1 MELNAKCFPFASSS
15 PLRIHAGHHIDVL
28 RHIVQVIVMRHP
40 NPRTHLSLS
49 EVQKSEYN
57 PATQWMSVD
66 SKRNIYSSLSPVW
79 KILMTN
85 IFAMMTICHYLQIEK
100 TTMLHATPPM
110 RCVCRHRSLLT
121 TIVSDS
127 KDTHNQ
133 QQTECVIDAKGQQNG
148 KMEHYPQ
155 TPRTKLNIAQY
166 SSDKVRVALVH
177 FWEFA

>member
-57 PATQWMSVD
+57 PVTQWMSID

-127 KDTHNQ
+127 KDTQPTTNRMCHRCKRPAERKNGALSP
-133 QQTECVIDAKGQQNG
+133 DAQN
-148 KMEHYPQ
+148 
-155 TPRTKLNIAQY
+155 
-166 SSDKVRVALVH
+166 KVKH
-177 FWEFA
+177 CTIFIW

>member
-28 RHIVQVIVMRHP
+28 RHIVHVIVMRHP

-57 PATQWMSVD
+57 RVTQWMSVD

-100 TTMLHATPPM
+100 TTMLHATTPM
-110 RCVCRHRSLLT
+110 RMQTSELTYNNRLGLKGHTQPTTNRMCHRCKRPAERKKWS
-121 TIVSDS
+121 I
-127 KDTHNQ
+127 
-133 QQTECVIDAKGQQNG
+133 I
-148 KMEHYPQ
+148 
-155 TPRTKLNIAQY
+155 PRRPEQ
-166 SSDKVRVALVH
+166 S
-177 FWEFA
+177 

>member
-57 PATQWMSVD
+57 HVTQWTSVD
-66 SKRNIYSSLSPVW
+66 SKRNICSSLSPVW

-110 RCVCRHRSLLT
+110 RMQTSELT
-121 TIVSDS
+121 YNNRLGLKGHTANNKQNVSS
-127 KDTHNQ
+127 MQKASR
-133 QQTECVIDAKGQQNG
+133 TE

>member
-28 RHIVQVIVMRHP
+28 RHIVQVIVVRHP

-57 PATQWMSVD
+57 RVTQWMSED
-66 SKRNIYSSLSPVW
+66 SKRNIYSSLSPPFGKSWWRISLLWWLFVIIY
-79 KILMTN
+79 KLKRPQCCMQHPQCDAYADIG
-85 IFAMMTICHYLQIEK
+85 AYLQQSSR
-100 TTMLHATPPM
+100 TQ
-110 RCVCRHRSLLT
+110 R
-121 TIVSDS
+121 
-127 KDTHNQ
+127 THSQ

>member
-49 EVQKSEYN
+49 EVQKSEYCHVK
-57 PATQWMSVD
+57 QWMSVD

-110 RCVCRHRSLLT
+110 RMQTSELTYNNRLGLKGHTQPPTTNRMCHRCKRPAERKNGALSPDAQNKVKHC
-121 TIVSDS
+121 TIF
-127 KDTHNQ
+127 
-133 QQTECVIDAKGQQNG
+133 I
-148 KMEHYPQ
+148 
-155 TPRTKLNIAQY
+155 
-166 SSDKVRVALVH
+166 
-177 FWEFA
+177 W

>member
-15 PLRIHAGHHIDVL
+15 PLRIHAGHHIDAL

-57 PATQWMSVD
+57 HVTQWMSVD
-66 SKRNIYSSLSPVW
+66 SKRNIYSSLSPPFGKSWWRISLLWWLFVIIY
-79 KILMTN
+79 KLKRPQCCMQ
-85 IFAMMTICHYLQIEK
+85 HPQ
-100 TTMLHATPPM
+100 
-110 RCVCRHRSLLT
+110 CVCRHRSLLT

-127 KDTHNQ
+127 KDTHSQ

-148 KMEHYPQ
+148 KNGALSPD
-155 TPRTKLNIAQY
+155 AQN
-166 SSDKVRVALVH
+166 KVKH
-177 FWEFA
+177 CTIFIW